1 MELRAELHA
10 AQTPATT
17 PLAATAT
24 VNMTSGSTGPWELE
38 FSGAQMNQT
47 VLPDSAEDFW
57 LVVYA
62 TNAADDLFTLAKIGL
77 TLTFD
82 NVSQVTPAPPDPA
95 LFLDLG
101 GTKWKTAE
109 NYLIDDVVALSGS
122 IYVCIANNTSS
133 TTNRPGTGASWTT
146 FWTLFS
152 GGGGGGG
159 DVTGPASSTDNAITR
174 FDGTTGK
181 IIQNSTAT
189 LSDAGGISADTLA
202 ISTTPTGAGGTGIFR
217 YDAGEKVPEVGI
229 DGITLKIGVQEYVRV
244 YNSTASTLTKGQVVY
259 INGAQGNRV
268 SVALSDASS
277 QSTSAGTIGFVAQS
291 ITAGSEGFVQTSGPM
306 YSLNTIG
313 LTAGALLFLSETA
326 GEWTA
331 TEPTAPAHGVRLG
344 YVERVHATV
353 GSVFIKINDG
363 YELGELHNV
372 SDGVTGAIAFLV
384 KNASTNLWESKNAAD
399 SRTALGLGS
408 LATQSGTFSGTSSG
422 TNTGNVTLAAELSS
436 IITLTGQQLGAVT
449 DPGADRIVF
458 FDQSANAGAGA
469 WGYLTAGTGLNITG
483 TTLTATIAGTGSEL
497 QVRDSATGA
506 LAAVTGTS
514 VSGTTVIMG
523 AGDNLGTGT
532 AERLRLRN
540 TTPSVSGT
548 NQNSPAVAF
557 EGSAWQ
563 TSASASQ
570 ACEMRAYVIPQTGAS
585 IAAGRLTF
593 EARLNGG
600 AWSEIAAFRAGFG
613 TSGLFLGSGSFA
625 NIITSNNSVGVYAS
639 SNQLVLSVST
649 TGGHFVG
656 PFSVRSGANDA
667 TLNADAAHQLAQR
680 SGTNAQVFRVY
691 DTFASATDYQ
701 RVSIATARAV
711 LSGLSGAS
719 VTATSLIPAGAVV
732 VGVTAKVLTAVT
744 GATSWQLGTAADPD
758 RFAAAGGIALGST
771 TQNSDWTAG
780 GIECFPAATNLIL
793 TANGSNFTAGSIQ
806 ISVQYLRGEAD

>member
-1 MELRAELHA
+1 
-10 AQTPATT
+10 
-17 PLAATAT
+17 
-24 VNMTSGSTGPWELE
+24 
-38 FSGAQMNQT
+38 
-47 VLPDSAEDFW
+47 
-57 LVVYA
+57 
-62 TNAADDLFTLAKIGL
+62 
-77 TLTFD
+77 
-82 NVSQVTPAPPDPA
+82 
-95 LFLDLG
+95 
-101 GTKWKTAE
+101 
-109 NYLIDDVVALSGS
+109 
-122 IYVCIANNTSS
+122 
-133 TTNRPGTGASWTT
+133 
-146 FWTLFS
+146 
-152 GGGGGGG
+152 
-159 DVTGPASSTDNAITR
+159 
-174 FDGTTGK
+174 
-181 IIQNSTAT
+181 
-189 LSDAGGISADTLA
+189 
-202 ISTTPTGAGGTGIFR
+202 
-217 YDAGEKVPEVGI
+217 
-229 DGITLKIGVQEYVRV
+229 
-244 YNSTASTLTKGQVVY
+244 
-259 INGAQGNRV
+259 
-268 SVALSDASS
+268 
-277 QSTSAGTIGFVAQS
+277 
-291 ITAGSEGFVQTSGPM
+291 
-306 YSLNTIG
+306 
-313 LTAGALLFLSETA
+313 
-326 GEWTA
+326 
-331 TEPTAPAHGVRLG
+331 VRLG

-532 AERLRLRN
+532 AERLKFRN
-540 TTPSVSGT
+540 TTPAVNNT
-548 NQNSPAVAF
+548 VQNSPAATW
-557 EGSAWQ
+557 EGQAWNPV
-563 TSASASQ
+563 ASASQ
-570 ACEMRAYVIPQTGAS
+570 PMEFRSYLAPIQLGGGSPG
-585 IAAGRLTF
+585 GRLVF
-593 EARLNGG
+593 ESRTN
-600 AWSEIAAFRAGFG
+600 
-613 TSGLFLGSGSFA
+613 SGSWTEMAHVRFQQGLPSGFWVNGSIGSSA
-625 NIITSNNSVGVYAS
+625 NAITVVLNNSTT
-639 SNQLVLSVST
+639 QMTVST
-649 TGGHFVG
+649 AGSWILG
-656 PFSVRSGANDA
+656 PFSVRTGSSDA

>member
-1 MELRAELHA
+1 
-10 AQTPATT
+10 
-17 PLAATAT
+17 
-24 VNMTSGSTGPWELE
+24 
-38 FSGAQMNQT
+38 
-47 VLPDSAEDFW
+47 
-57 LVVYA
+57 
-62 TNAADDLFTLAKIGL
+62 
-77 TLTFD
+77 
-82 NVSQVTPAPPDPA
+82 
-95 LFLDLG
+95 
-101 GTKWKTAE
+101 
-109 NYLIDDVVALSGS
+109 
-122 IYVCIANNTSS
+122 
-133 TTNRPGTGASWTT
+133 
-146 FWTLFS
+146 
-152 GGGGGGG
+152 
-159 DVTGPASSTDNAITR
+159 
-174 FDGTTGK
+174 
-181 IIQNSTAT
+181 
-189 LSDAGGISADTLA
+189 
-202 ISTTPTGAGGTGIFR
+202 
-217 YDAGEKVPEVGI
+217 
-229 DGITLKIGVQEYVRV
+229 
-244 YNSTASTLTKGQVVY
+244 
-259 INGAQGNRV
+259 
-268 SVALSDASS
+268 
-277 QSTSAGTIGFVAQS
+277 
-291 ITAGSEGFVQTSGPM
+291 
-306 YSLNTIG
+306 
-313 LTAGALLFLSETA
+313 
-326 GEWTA
+326 
-331 TEPTAPAHGVRLG
+331 
-344 YVERVHATV
+344 
-353 GSVFIKINDG
+353 
-363 YELGELHNV
+363 
-372 SDGVTGAIAFLV
+372 
-384 KNASTNLWESKNAAD
+384 
-399 SRTALGLGS
+399 
-408 LATQSGTFSGTSSG
+408 
-422 TNTGNVTLAAELSS
+422 VTLASSVADIFTLSGQELRTGSFDQDT
-436 IITLTGQQLGAVT
+436 IIFYDFSASKLTQLTLGAGLTISGTV
-449 DPGADRIVF
+449 I
-458 FDQSANAGAGA
+458 SAPAGG
-469 WGYLTAGTGLNITG
+469 G
-483 TTLTATIAGTGSEL
+483 GSEL
-497 QVRDSATGA
+497 QIRDSATGA
-506 LAAVTGTS
+506 LAAVAGTS

-570 ACEMRAYVIPQTGAS
+570 ACEIRAYVIPQTGAS

>member
-1 MELRAELHA
+1 MSLRTAAIEVSLQRLNILRIEHPQANPLRLACILRAGETLPSGLTLTAEIHTSRNVAAETAPLASTTVSVGAGALTFDVDFTSAQLNQTVTPDSTRALWLVLYGVGDADQLYTLATADLLLGWHA
-10 AQTPATT
+10 ISRLTASPPATAILIEKGGVAWVT
-17 PLAATAT
+17 SRTYASGTVVTVGTTAYVATSAH
-24 VNMTSGSTGPWELE
+24 TSGSTT
-38 FSGAQMNQT
+38 Q
-47 VLPDSAEDFW
+47 
-57 LVVYA
+57 
-62 TNAADDLFTLAKIGL
+62 
-77 TLTFD
+77 
-82 NVSQVTPAPPDPA
+82 
-95 LFLDLG
+95 
-101 GTKWKTAE
+101 
-109 NYLIDDVVALSGS
+109 
-122 IYVCIANNTSS
+122 
-133 TTNRPGTGASWTT
+133 PGTGASWATV
-146 FWTLFS
+146 WAVLS
-152 GGGGGGG
+152 GGGGGGATNLTSTLAPTT
-159 DVTGPASSTDNAITR
+159 VTINSDTGTDAVIPSA
-174 FDGTTGK
+174 DGT
-181 IIQNSTAT
+181 N
-189 LSDAGGISADTLA
+189 AGVLTSAFWSKLNDLPTADTL
-202 ISTTPTGAGGTGIFR
+202 
-217 YDAGEKVPEVGI
+217 
-229 DGITLKIGVQEYVRV
+229 
-244 YNSTASTLTKGQVVY
+244 
-259 INGAQGNRV
+259 
-268 SVALSDASS
+268 
-277 QSTSAGTIGFVAQS
+277 
-291 ITAGSEGFVQTSGPM
+291 
-306 YSLNTIG
+306 
-313 LTAGALLFLSETA
+313 GAL
-326 GEWTA
+326 A
-331 TEPTAPAHGVRLG
+331 TRD
-344 YVERVHATV
+344 TV
-353 GSVFIKINDG
+353 GSAQIDSDAVGTLQIANGAVTVAKTSGFG
-363 YELGELHNV
+363 NV
-372 SDGVTGAIAFLV
+372 ATRNVGTTTG
-384 KNASTNLWESKNAAD
+384 TAAAGDD
-399 SRTALGLGS
+399 SRFHA
-408 LATQSGTFSGTSSG
+408 A
-422 TNTGNVTLAAELSS
+422 VTLASSVADIFTLSGQELRTGSFDQDT
-436 IITLTGQQLGAVT
+436 IIFYDFSASKLTQLTLGAGLTISGTV
-449 DPGADRIVF
+449 I
-458 FDQSANAGAGA
+458 SAPAGG
-469 WGYLTAGTGLNITG
+469 G
-483 TTLTATIAGTGSEL
+483 GSEL
-497 QVRDSATGA
+497 QIRDSATGA
-506 LAAVTGTS
+506 LAAVAGTS

-570 ACEMRAYVIPQTGAS
+570 ACEIRAYVIPQTGAS